1 MDEPNASP
9 IIPPLDSTSPPAL
22 RDPGSHGFSAI
33 FVSDSG
39 VRAGWRLL
47 IFFLIVAALFTAEI
61 TVAHRL
67 RPGSSRGAGMAL
79 TPQVVLLSEGGS
91 FLIVLLASW
100 IMARFE
106 RRELADYGLPWESAF
121 RLGFWQGA
129 AIGFAGISALL
140 AAMKLAGVFRVESMA
155 LHGAAMLKYAFLWG
169 VVFLAVALFEEFG
182 FRGYALFTLTTG
194 AGFWP
199 AALASSLLFG
209 YVHHGNPGET
219 WLGAFNAGLVGLLFC
234 LMLRRTGDLWM
245 AIGFHG
251 AWDWGESY
259 FYGVPDSGQLVSG
272 HLLNVGFSGPRWLS
286 GGSVGPEG
294 SWLCTFLLVLLWLI
308 FLVWLRDAKYPRLE
322 AISVGPAAL
331 ESPPAGNGST
341 S

>member
-1 MDEPNASP
+1 
-9 IIPPLDSTSPPAL
+9 
-22 RDPGSHGFSAI
+22 
-33 FVSDSG
+33 
-39 VRAGWRLL
+39 
-47 IFFLIVAALFTAEI
+47 
-61 TVAHRL
+61 
-67 RPGSSRGAGMAL
+67 MAL

-100 IMARFE
+100 IMARGE
-106 RRELADYGLPWESAF
+106 RRELADYGLPWQTAF
-121 RLGFWQGA
+121 HRGFWQGA

-140 AAMKLAGVFRVESMA
+140 VAMGVAGVFHVESVA
-155 LHGAAMLKYAFLWG
+155 LHGAEMLKYAFLWG
-169 VVFLAVALFEEFG
+169 VVFLAVALFEEFC

-194 AGFWP
+194 SGFWP

-308 FLVWLRDAKYPRLE
+308 FLGWLRVAKYPRSV
-322 AISVGPAAL
+322 AIS
-331 ESPPAGNGST
+331 AGTAGLCSQQIVNGST
-341 S
+341 SPR

>member
-1 MDEPNASP
+1 
-9 IIPPLDSTSPPAL
+9 
-22 RDPGSHGFSAI
+22 
-33 FVSDSG
+33 
-39 VRAGWRLL
+39 
-47 IFFLIVAALFTAEI
+47 
-61 TVAHRL
+61 
-67 RPGSSRGAGMAL
+67 
-79 TPQVVLLSEGGS
+79 
-91 FLIVLLASW
+91 
-100 IMARFE
+100 
-106 RRELADYGLPWESAF
+106 
-121 RLGFWQGA
+121 
-129 AIGFAGISALL
+129 
-140 AAMKLAGVFRVESMA
+140 MKLAGVFRVESMA

-194 AGFWP
+194 IGFWP

-245 AIGFHG
+245 AIGFHA

-259 FYGVPDSGQLVSG
+259 FYGVPDSGQLVSRTFVEREDFPARDG
-272 HLLNVGFSGPRWLS
+272 CRGAPWVPKEAGCVR
-286 GGSVGPEG
+286 
-294 SWLCTFLLVLLWLI
+294 FLLVLLWLI
-308 FLVWLRDAKYPRLE
+308 FLVWLRDAKYPRLA